1 MPGIDDYKKW
11 IGKSEV
17 ATQRAELWPVCGLY
31 AVLDRAPAPKI
42 GEPLPPCGH
51 WLYFTP
57 MVGQSRIG
65 FDGHPERGD
74 FLPPIAEPRRMW
86 AASDTTF
93 HAPVRLGDE
102 LEKTARIADV
112 SLKEGASGV
121 LIFVTVENEYRVA
134 GTLALSE
141 KQSLV
146 YRDHPKPDEAPPPP
160 KTAPAGPEWSAR
172 IEPDPVMLFRYSAIT
187 FNGHRIHYDHPYVT
201 GEEGYP
207 NIIVQGQLIATLL
220 LDTFAAQKPDIEIR
234 RFSFRAMKPLFS
246 GEPFFAEGAS
256 NDAGGFD
263 LWARNGEGHLTLS
276 AKLEI

>member
-11 IGKSEV
+11 IGRTEV
-17 ATQRAELWPVCGLY
+17 ATQVAELWPVTGLY
-31 AVLDRAPAPKI
+31 ALLDKAPAPKI
-42 GEPLPPCGH
+42 GDPLPPCGH

-57 MVGQSRIG
+57 MVRQSKIG

-74 FLPPIAEPRRMW
+74 FLPAIVEPRRMW
-86 AASDTTF
+86 AASDITF
-93 HAPVRLGDE
+93 HAPIRLGDE

-112 SLKEGASGV
+112 AQKVGATGA
-121 LIFVTVENEYRVA
+121 LIFVTVENDYRA
-134 GTLALSE
+134 GGELALSE
-141 KQSLV
+141 KQTIV
-146 YRDHPKPDEAPPPP
+146 YRDHPRPDEVPPPP
-160 KTAPAGPEWSAR
+160 KPAPEKPDWSRELKA
-172 IEPDPVMLFRYSAIT
+172 DPVMLFRYSAVT

-201 GEEGYP
+201 QEEGYP

-220 LDTFAAQKPDIEIR
+220 LDTFAAHNPGVEAK

-256 NDAGGFD
+256 NDTGGLD
-263 LWARNGEGHLTLS
+263 LWSRNGDGHLTLS

>member
-1 MPGIDDYKKW
+1 MPGIETYKKW

-17 ATQRAELWPVCGLY
+17 ATQPAELWPVSGLY
-31 AVLDRAPAPKI
+31 ALLDKAPAPKI
-42 GEPLPPCGH
+42 GDRLPPCGH

-57 MVGQSRIG
+57 MVGQSKIG

-86 AASDTTF
+86 AASDIAF
-93 HAPVRLGDE
+93 HAPVRLGDT

-112 SLKEGASGV
+112 AQKDGATGA

-146 YRDHPKPDEAPPPP
+146 YRNHPKPDEVPPPP
-160 KTAPAGPEWSAR
+160 KAAPDGPAWSRR

-207 NIIVQGQLIATLL
+207 GIIVQGQLIATLL
-220 LDTFAAQKPDIEIR
+220 LETFAAHNPDTEPK

-246 GEPFFAEGAS
+246 GEQFHAEGAK

-263 LWARNGEGHLTLS
+263 LWARNEAGHLTLS
-276 AKLEI
+276 ARLEV